1 MSRSADRPA
10 APDSPN
16 RPSAPG
22 QIVIAIDGPAAS
34 GKGTLAERLAR
45 HFGYPHL
52 ESGRLYRAVAAK
64 LLAAGHTKAEPAVA
78 TRIAQDLVEED
89 LNHPNLYAEETGLMA
104 SKVAAI
110 PGVREAL
117 LHFQRDFAAAPPGG
131 AAGVVIDGRDI
142 GTVICPKAKH
152 KLFITARPEIRAD
165 RRVKQLRQR
174 GAEAIHSRVLQDILE
189 RDAMDTQRT
198 KSPLRQAPDAHLLDT
213 SELDADQAFAAALAI
228 IEQNQA

>member
-1 MSRSADRPA
+1 MSLASRAEEEPV
-10 APDSPN
+10 
-16 RPSAPG
+16 
-22 QIVIAIDGPAAS
+22 VIAIDGPAAS

-64 LLAAGHTKAEPAVA
+64 LLAAGETMADPDLA
-78 TRIAQDLVEED
+78 TRAAQDLVD
-89 LNHPNLYAEETGLMA
+89 SDFNHPNLYTEDTGLMA

-110 PGVREAL
+110 AGVRDAL
-117 LHFQRDFAAAPPGG
+117 VHFQRDFAAHPPGG
-131 AAGVVIDGRDI
+131 AKGVVIDGRDI
-142 GTVICPKAKH
+142 GTVICPKAQH
-152 KLFITARPEIRAD
+152 KLFVTARPEIRAE
-165 RRVKQLRQR
+165 RRLKQLRQR
-174 GAEAIHSRVLQDILE
+174 GAEAIHSRVLQDIIE

-213 SELDADQAFAAALAI
+213 SELDADQAFAAALRL

>member
-1 MSRSADRPA
+1 MKPA
-10 APDSPN
+10 AAVTDRN
-16 RPSAPG
+16 RA
-22 QIVIAIDGPAAS
+22 IVVIAIDGPAAS

-64 LLAAGHTKAEPAVA
+64 LLAAGETGANPAGAIDV
-78 TRIAQDLVEED
+78 AQDLVESD
-89 LNHPNLYAEETGLMA
+89 LTHPNLYAEETGLMA

-110 PGVREAL
+110 PAVRDAL
-117 LHFQRDFAAAPPGG
+117 LHFQRDFAAHPPGG

-142 GTVICPKAKH
+142 GTAICPQAQH
-152 KLFITARPEIRAD
+152 KLFVTARPEVRAD
-165 RRVKQLRQR
+165 RRLKQLQQR

-189 RDAMDTQRT
+189 RDAMDSQRA

-213 SELDADQAFAAALAI
+213 SEMDVDQAFAAALRL
-228 IEQNQA
+228 IESNSIESN